1 MRANFDSL
9 GSVAPKGI
17 AAAIVAGLGAVVST
31 SVMAASAPGEA
42 KLPQLDIQ
50 TYPSQIFWLV
60 VTFIVLYVIVS
71 KVAVPRISEVL
82 GEREERIADDLDKAE
97 TLKKEAEQVRAEYEK
112 ALTEARD
119 KAHSATRE
127 AQEAAAK
134 SGALAE
140 TEAQAKVVAMLKT
153 AEARIAAART
163 EALGNVRSVA
173 RDVAGDAVSKLIGV
187 EVDSARIDGVID
199 AAMEGRS

>member
-1 MRANFDSL
+1 MRANFYSL

-60 VTFIVLYVIVS
+60 VTFIVLYVLVS

-97 TLKKEAEQVRAEYEK
+97 TLKKEAEQVRAEYEN

-153 AEARIAAART
+153 AEARIAVART
-163 EALGNVRSVA
+163 DALGNVRSVA

-187 EVDSARIDGVID
+187 EVDAARIDGVID

>member
-60 VTFIVLYVIVS
+60 VTFIVLYVLVS

-82 GEREERIADDLDKAE
+82 GEREERIAGDLDKAE
-97 TLKKEAEQVRAEYEK
+97 TLKREAEQVRAEYEK

-127 AQEAAAK
+127 AQEAVAK
-134 SGALAE
+134 SGTVAE

-153 AEARIAAART
+153 AEARIVAART
-163 EALGNVRSVA
+163 EALGNVRLVA

-187 EVDSARIDGVID
+187 EVDAARIDGVID